1 MEVLMKKRFAFAFIC
16 VLSISPAA
24 FCTDL
29 AECYQLN
36 EYFNKSP
43 SEIHAKIGFYQARF
57 AANKKDYYSNLAM
70 AVLYTALSSPM
81 DNPEPGAS
89 DKIVEYSKLF
99 EAKEKNNPIA
109 MTYYGMG
116 CSLVSRDSKNP
127 MYKLLMVKKGI
138 ALFDNAVK
146 LSKNQPIEWFV
157 RYMRGNF
164 YINLPDT
171 FDKRSVA
178 EEDFTYVLARYR
190 NNPDIEGYM
199 CNGFYYLGEIEKSR
213 GNMDQ
218 AMQYWNQ
225 SVAINDKLKLNS
237 KEAKKSS
244 ERLSLFKD

>member
-1 MEVLMKKRFAFAFIC
+1 MGKKFFFAFVFA
-16 VLSISPAA
+16 LSIFPAI

-43 SEIHAKIGFYQARF
+43 SEIHAKIGVYQARLV
-57 AANKKDYYSNLAM
+57 ANDHDYYSDLAI
-70 AVLYTALSSPM
+70 AILYTALSSPM
-81 DNPEPGAS
+81 DNPEVGAS
-89 DKIVEYSKLF
+89 DKIIDYSKRF

-127 MYKLLMVKKGI
+127 MVQYMMVKKGI
-138 ALFDNAVK
+138 SIFDKAVK
-146 LSKNQPIEWFV
+146 LSENQPKEWFV

-171 FDKRSVA
+171 FKKRPIA
-178 EEDFTYVLARYR
+178 EEDFNFVLTQYTRQ
-190 NNPDIEGYM
+190 PDIEGYM

-213 GNMDQ
+213 GNTDK
-218 AMQYWNQ
+218 AVQYWKK
-225 SVAINDKLKLNS
+225 SVAINEKLQLNS
-237 KEAKKSS
+237 KEGKKSA
-244 ERLSLFKD
+244 ERLKLFTD